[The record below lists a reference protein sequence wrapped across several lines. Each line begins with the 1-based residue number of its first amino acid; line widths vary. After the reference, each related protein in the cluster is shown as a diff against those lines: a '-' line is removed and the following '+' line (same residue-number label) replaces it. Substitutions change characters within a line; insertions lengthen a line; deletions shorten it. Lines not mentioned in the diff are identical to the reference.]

1 LTETAYGLL
10 DWMLQRMEG
19 RWKATAWKEEEQLI
33 QEAVEEMSRMFEAK
47 LRSGVTEILGM
58 VEIGEQEDGD
68 DPEEENEPLLDLMAG
83 APPLPKHRKA
93 LAALYKR
100 KRPPAEKA

>member
-33 QEAVEEMSRMFEAK
+33 QEAVEEMSRMFEAT
-47 LRSGVTEILGM
+47 LRGGVSEIRGM
-58 VEIGEQEDGD
+58 VEIPDEEDD
-68 DPEEENEPLLDLMAG
+68 DTLLDLMASG
-83 APPLPKHRKA
+83 PPLAKKRKA
-93 LAALYKR
+93 LAALYKSR
-100 KRPPAEKA
+100 RPPAEKA